1 MMRTHLQKR
10 ASTKIS
16 NSKKNILAVKIVYI
30 KRVPSYKAGN
40 PAIQGE
46 KKGNNLL
53 LTQRY
58 KRHCLEIVSD

>member
-1 MMRTHLQKR
+1 MRTHLQKR

-58 KRHCLEIVSD
+58 KRRCLGIVSD